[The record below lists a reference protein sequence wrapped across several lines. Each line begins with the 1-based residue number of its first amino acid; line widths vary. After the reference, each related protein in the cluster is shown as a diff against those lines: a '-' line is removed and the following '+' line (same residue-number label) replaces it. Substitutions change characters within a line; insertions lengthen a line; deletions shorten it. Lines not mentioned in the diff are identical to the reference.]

1 MKYLSTYTLFERVS
15 KETKLF
21 ESESFQNQWK
31 RIEPILRDI
40 LLPLNDIDID
50 YIMYMVGGKTND
62 DGVIKIIIDGRDE
75 EFTNDGLSV
84 YQKFFTWKQIKEEI
98 LHVISF
104 MDSEDIDFSK
114 LELKQFI
121 SLKDKLNNE
130 SHNIK
135 IYDKSEMERFE
146 DSLKF
151 TKFELIF

>member
-50 YIMYMVGGKTND
+50 YIMYMVGGKNSHD
-62 DGVIKIIIDGRDE
+62 DGVIKIIIDGGDE

-114 LELKQFI
+114 LEIKQFI
-121 SLKDKLNNE
+121 NNAFHTIE
-130 SHNIK
+130 
-135 IYDKSEMERFE
+135 IYDESEVERLE
-146 DSLKF
+146 DDLKF
-151 TKFELIF
+151 TEIDITFCKIP